1 MRHSHLPCPDPLLPH
16 CPSCPYK
23 PAHCPPPFRLPST
36 PVHMGVNVLG
46 CIVADDSAQR
56 LYSHAAERKKSV
68 GGGAGGGGG
77 MIRQCSMVYCLLSG
91 FRPLSG
97 FRLTF
102 MSRPRAATSVAT
114 RTCCAPPRNASSTCM
129 RVYCR
134 RGGGGTWRTE
144 GGDGSCGVLLPPLPR
159 PPHLVHVSVDA
170 PNLESLLRQR
180 RHQGL
185 HLGTL

>member
-134 RGGGGTWRTE
+134 RGGGGTWCTA
-144 GGDGSCGVLLPPLPR
+144 GGGRGGHVGVRRWGERGAHGVL
-159 PPHLVHVSVDA
+159 HK
-170 PNLESLLRQR
+170 ER
-180 RHQGL
+180 RRVV
-185 HLGTL
+185 